1 MVAVFVCFSDPQF
14 ADDTAFGKKFFHL
27 LPALLVRDYAF
38 VQLSVPFSAGSE
50 SISFSLSVR
59 ARGYGSR
66 SGRMSSLDFEDWS
79 AHSQQRA
86 STAER
91 ADSNES
97 ARYIKHG
104 LNEVSVPAL

>member
-1 MVAVFVCFSDPQF
+1 
-14 ADDTAFGKKFFHL
+14 
-27 LPALLVRDYAF
+27 
-38 VQLSVPFSAGSE
+38 
-50 SISFSLSVR
+50 
-59 ARGYGSR
+59 
-66 SGRMSSLDFEDWS
+66 MSSLDFEDWS

-104 LNEVSVPAL
+104 FNEVSVPAL